1 MPEPVV
7 ATPAA
12 GTPSVNAVS
21 ALWKVLFEPKATFE
35 GLREKSPW
43 VLPFVIGI
51 ILIMAFTWFTWPYQI
66 DQRAEIFRMNEN
78 LPAEA
83 KAQIMD
89 RMAEMRD
96 DPSMV
101 QVSLSAVFVAIFT
114 LIGAGIWLM
123 VGNVALGGNATFK
136 QIWSMF
142 NYAGMVSVVGV
153 AVKWLMISMK
163 GTMSVYTSLA
173 LLAPNLP
180 QTSYTF
186 LALNGV
192 DIFSIWL
199 FIVIGIG
206 LATVCKVA
214 PKKAMVASFVVWA
227 IWVFGIQSGLG
238 SLAGGLV
245 GM

>member
-1 MPEPVV
+1 VSEPVD

-12 GTPSVNAVS
+12 ETPSVSAVS

-43 VLPFVIGI
+43 ALPFFLGV
-51 ILIMAFTWFTWPYQI
+51 ILIMAFTWFTWPYII
-66 DQRAEIFRMNEN
+66 DQRAEVFRMNEN

-83 KAQIMD
+83 KARIMD
-89 RMAEMRD
+89 QLAEVRNE
-96 DPSMV
+96 PSPV
-101 QVSLSAVFVAIFT
+101 QTGISSIVVAIAT

-123 VGNVALGGNATFK
+123 VGNVVLGGNATFK

-142 NYAGMVSVVGV
+142 NYAGMVSLVGV
-153 AVKWLMISMK
+153 VVKWLMVSMK
-163 GTMSVYTSLA
+163 GSMNVYTSLA
-173 LLAPNLP
+173 LFAPDLP

-199 FIVIGIG
+199 FAVIGIG
-206 LATVCKVA
+206 LAAVCKVA
-214 PKKAMVASFVVWA
+214 TQKAMVASFVVWA

-238 SLAGGLV
+238 SMAGGLM